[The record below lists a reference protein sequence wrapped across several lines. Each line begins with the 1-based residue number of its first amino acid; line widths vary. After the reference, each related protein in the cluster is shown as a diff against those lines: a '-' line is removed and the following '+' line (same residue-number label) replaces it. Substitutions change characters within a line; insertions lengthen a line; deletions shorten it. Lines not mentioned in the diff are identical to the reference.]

1 MKNTILAIAAL
12 AMLTSCAGAGPN
24 QMGGGVAGAAAGGLL
39 GSMIGGGTGRVA
51 GAAAGAA
58 IGGLVGSSVGQSMD
72 RQNAMEQQLHQQ
84 RYAAPAQGASS
95 SGEASAYNR
104 GRMEYEAEQQRR
116 REHEAYMRGRM
127 GN

>member
-1 MKNTILAIAAL
+1 MKHTIIAIAAL
-12 AMLTSCAGAGPN
+12 TMLTGCAGAGPN

-72 RQNAMEQQLHQQ
+72 RQNAMEQQLYQQ
-84 RYAAPAQGASS
+84 RSAAPAHGGS

-104 GRMEYEAEQQRR
+104 GRMEFEAEQQRR

>member
-1 MKNTILAIAAL
+1 MKNTLIALTALVMLAG
-12 AMLTSCAGAGPN
+12 CAGAGPN

-72 RQNAMEQQLHQQ
+72 RQNAMEQQLHQP
-84 RYAAPAQGASS
+84 RYAAPATHS

-116 REHEAYMRGRM
+116 REQEAYMRGRQA
-127 GN
+127 N